1 ETLRA
6 EGRTVTVGLRN
17 TGTRPGRE
25 TVQLYLAPPPAAPG
39 EPERP
44 AQRLA
49 GFALAEA
56 GPGESTEVAVELP
69 GRAFQIWDEAAGGWS
84 HRPGRYEVRAARSAA
99 DPRLTLAL
107 QED

>member
-1 ETLRA
+1 SSS
-6 EGRTVTVGLRN
+6 
-17 TGTRPGRE
+17 
-25 TVQLYLAPPPAAPG
+25 AASDG
-39 EPERP
+39 YKR
-44 AQRLA
+44 Q
-49 GFALAEA
+49 
-56 GPGESTEVAVELP
+56 VELP

>member
-1 ETLRA
+1 M
-6 EGRTVTVGLRN
+6 GLRN
-17 TGTRPGRE
+17 TGTRAGRE

-56 GPGESTEVAVELP
+56 GPGESTEVTVELP
-69 GRAFQIWDEAAGGWS
+69 DRAFQIWDEAAGGWS